1 MRNPFSPSSSPTT
14 ANHKAESNV
23 PINTQKSPAEVNS
36 GQNKK
41 NSSVSPSRRSP
52 SPNAKLARTSTTSS
66 PVSAYV
72 NNRTVEKMR
81 LELLEKKDYIDR
93 IEGRIQELEHE
104 VATEKSSHMSQKD
117 KDAANIR

>member
-1 MRNPFSPSSSPTT
+1 
-14 ANHKAESNV
+14 
-23 PINTQKSPAEVNS
+23 
-36 GQNKK
+36 
-41 NSSVSPSRRSP
+41 
-52 SPNAKLARTSTTSS
+52 
-66 PVSAYV
+66 
-72 NNRTVEKMR
+72 MR